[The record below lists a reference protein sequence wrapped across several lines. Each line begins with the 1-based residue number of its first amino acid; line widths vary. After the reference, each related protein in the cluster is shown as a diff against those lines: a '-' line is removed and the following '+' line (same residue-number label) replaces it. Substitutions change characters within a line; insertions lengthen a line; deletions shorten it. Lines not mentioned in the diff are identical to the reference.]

1 MEDPYAQRLPG
12 DEESL
17 GMESPGPMARV
28 ADRPPA
34 SRSQSPSNLS
44 GNGNQNFEALPG
56 EIPNAADIAMLLD
69 KVSRRPVMSS
79 AAQSFSPS
87 AAPPSH
93 MNHSMSVPVRTTGIV
108 RQGSKRMALPPP
120 IDMHSVMQ
128 ESHPRRKTFA
138 AVDIHE
144 LPQRRPSSESFESS
158 SADNN
163 SRSGSSGSAS
173 PTAHSPTNE
182 SSNRH
187 AKHHKSSHSSHSK
200 LSQWDRALARSEK
213 KKREA
218 EMQKQEL
225 IGQSIHAAARYGDM
239 NKLQEHLSN
248 PDTLNQQDRAG
259 FSPLHF
265 AGGFACICR
274 SLYICLVGLFT
285 LVGLSVQ
292 H

>member
-1 MEDPYAQRLPG
+1 
-12 DEESL
+12 
-17 GMESPGPMARV
+17 
-28 ADRPPA
+28 
-34 SRSQSPSNLS
+34 
-44 GNGNQNFEALPG
+44 
-56 EIPNAADIAMLLD
+56 MLLD
-69 KVSRRPVMSS
+69 KVSRRSVSPSS
-79 AAQSFSPS
+79 ARSFSPS

-93 MNHSMSVPVRTTGIV
+93 LHHSISVPVLRTGMV
-108 RQGSKRMALPPP
+108 RQGSKRTALPPP
-120 IDMHSVMQ
+120 IDMQSVMQ
-128 ESHPRRKTFA
+128 ENQPRRKTFA
-138 AVDIHE
+138 AIDIHE
-144 LPQRRPSSESFESS
+144 VPQRRPSSESVESS

-182 SSNRH
+182 SSDRH

-225 IGQSIHAAARYGDM
+225 IDQSIHAAARYGDM
-239 NKLQEHLSN
+239 LKLQEHLSN

-265 AGGFACICR
+265 AGGFACIFK
-274 SLYICLVGLFT
+274 SLYMCLVGLFI
-285 LVGLSVQ
+285 LVGLFTSISRSLFMQQKVFFHALAGLFTSVSRSLNM
-292 H
+292 HLYVSLHAFESLYTH